1 MTPSDPAVTSTY
13 TRKLS
18 TTSTASDSID
28 SESSGMGTAALI
40 GLAVVALIVIFGL
53 AIWLTRESDEEVER
67 DIFEYCPACDGELEG
82 DENRCPHCSF
92 NLAKARKQF
101 HSCKECGESVPDLM
115 DNCPYCGSKQDVSSY
130 FEQRQRRERKVV
142 PKEEVA
148 LPEVDDDQIVTGTEN
163 FDEAVKEFGY
173 DEEQFGDHWDEKI
186 ATAEAEIA
194 EIEQLEEITLK
205 EFVLENKNKNINLIA
220 LEDVSDPR
228 NIGSIIRSAVAF
240 NIHGIIVKE
249 RSFPSKS
256 KLLYK
261 SASGGTEHLRIFKV
275 SNINTSLKFL
285 KTKDFWISAFDSSAK
300 KNFITH
306 KWIGKN
312 VLLFG
317 SEGFGLKNKTLEHSD
332 FVFKI
337 NISKKIESLNISNS
351 VSVVCHYIDSYLKKN
366 E

>member
-1 MTPSDPAVTSTY
+1 M
-13 TRKLS
+13 KK
-18 TTSTASDSID
+18 TTF
-28 SESSGMGTAALI
+28 
-40 GLAVVALIVIFGL
+40 LIVGKHAVIEALKNPSRKIERVFLTEDAQKKLNRENQSLNLLKNIHVFYKSRKELDNLCGKDETAHQGL
-53 AIWLTRESDEEVER
+53 VAEV
-67 DIFEYCPACDGELEG
+67 
-82 DENRCPHCSF
+82 
-92 NLAKARKQF
+92 
-101 HSCKECGESVPDLM
+101 
-115 DNCPYCGSKQDVSSY
+115 
-130 FEQRQRRERKVV
+130 
-142 PKEEVA
+142 
-148 LPEVDDDQIVTGTEN
+148 
-163 FDEAVKEFGY
+163 
-173 DEEQFGDHWDEKI
+173 
-186 ATAEAEIA
+186 
-194 EIEQLEEITLK
+194 EQLEEITLK
-205 EFVLENKNKNINLIA
+205 EFIVENKNKNINLIA
-220 LEDVSDPR
+220 LEEVSDPR

-300 KNFITH
+300 KNFTMH
-306 KWIGKN
+306 KWTGKN

-337 NISKKIESLNISNS
+337 NINKKIESLNISNS
-351 VSVVCHYIDSYLKKN
+351 VSVVCHYIDTCLKNN